1 MLVRVEL
8 HTRVRQTVA
17 IPNDLVY
24 RETLKSPTRN
34 KSVRE
39 PVGLGYVEDL
49 EPAEVVQDFFGDD
62 GEEGFVYGEVA
73 QLAGEGAGVRGHG
86 VVELVAQLVDDCA
99 GEGGGWRVEFLVE
112 DDCV

>member
-1 MLVRVEL
+1 M
-8 HTRVRQTVA
+8 RQTVA
-17 IPNDLVY
+17 IPNHLMY

-34 KSVRE
+34 QSVHE

-73 QLAGEGAGVRGHG
+73 QLAGEGACVGGHG
-86 VVELVAQLVDDCA
+86 VVELVAELVDDCA
-99 GEGGGWRVEFLVE
+99 GEGGGGGVELLVE